1 MIEKNATAL
10 PSVNLPVV
18 ALEVGVV
25 SIWSQTNTL
34 LCSQYIVHST
44 TSPTFLIALG

>member
-1 MIEKNATAL
+1 MPSLPMMEKNATAL

-25 SIWSQTNTL
+25 SI
-34 LCSQYIVHST
+34 
-44 TSPTFLIALG
+44 